1 MGKITLKKC
10 PFCGGEGKLVVYE
23 SGVKAVC
30 SNCSIQTPSY
40 MDCTATHARAVE
52 LAIEKWNNR
61 RKISKE
67 KEDLPF
73 Q

>member
-10 PFCGGEGKLVVYE
+10 PFCGGEGKLVVYK
-23 SGVKAVC
+23 SGVKVVC
-30 SNCSIQTPSY
+30 SNCFIQTPSY
-40 MDCTATHARAVE
+40 RDDMCAHSVE
-52 LAIEKWNNR
+52 NAIAKWNNR

-73 Q
+73 

>member
-10 PFCGGEGKLVVYE
+10 PFCGGIGKIVAYE
-23 SGVKAVC
+23 NGVKVIC
-30 SNCSIQTPSY
+30 SNCFIQTPSY
-40 MDCTATHARAVE
+40 MDSSTVNARAVE
-52 LAIEKWNNR
+52 HAIARWNDR

-73 Q
+73 